1 MRSNNEQRPF
11 VLTRAFF
18 AGSQR
23 FGKFTAF
30 MLFSFAGSSRFS
42 KSLQHSCCSAAVR
55 RGLIVYTLGSHIYT
69 FEYLVMYPSLMN
81 VCVFVLGIIYA
92 IIPST
97 FFRYSSV

>member
-69 FEYLVMYPSLMN
+69 FENLVMYSKFNECLCICFGDN
-81 VCVFVLGIIYA
+81 LCNNTQYIF
-92 IIPST
+92 
-97 FFRYSSV
+97 